1 MKKITI
7 LFLFINF
14 ISIQAQERLSTTK
27 GTIHFEASVPLFEEI
42 KAKNENVNCFI
53 LLKTNEINCSVYMYQ
68 FQFKR
73 DLMHTHFNE
82 NYLESTRYP
91 KATFVGKIDKFDYK
105 SLSDQP
111 TEYQIKGT
119 IRIHGKSKKIS
130 CIAVLKKVNN
140 GLEISSEFTLN
151 TDDFNIEIPS
161 IVIAKVSKQ
170 VNTKL
175 KAVVLEESD

>member
-1 MKKITI
+1 MKKITL
-7 LFLFINF
+7 LFLFF
-14 ISIQAQERLSTTK
+14 FLFKTQAQERLSTSK
-27 GTIHFEASVPLFEEI
+27 GVIHFEASVPLFEEI
-42 KAKNENVNCFI
+42 KANNENVNCFI
-53 LLKTNEINCSVYMYQ
+53 VLKTSEINCSVYINQ
-68 FQFKR
+68 FQFQR
-73 DLMHTHFNE
+73 ELMRTHFNE

-111 TEYQIKGT
+111 TEYLIKGT

-130 CIAVLKKVNN
+130 CIALLKKVNN
-140 GLEISSEFTLN
+140 GLEITSEFTLN

-170 VNTKL
+170 VNTRL